1 MDPLTGYYRTGCCE
15 TGPGDSGVHTVC
27 AQMTEEFLEFTKLQ
41 GNDLSPPRDGFSG
54 LKPGDE
60 WCLCALRWH

>member
-27 AQMTEEFLEFTKLQ
+27 AEMTEEFLEFTKHQ
-41 GNDLSPPRDGFSG
+41 GNDLSTPRYGF
-54 LKPGDE
+54 
-60 WCLCALRWH
+60 